1 MPWKEVSIMSARE
14 EFVRL
19 AMQAGANKSELCRR
33 YGISR
38 PTGDKWIERFE
49 AQGKAGLADRSR
61 RPHRTPERTAAEI
74 EEAIVALRRDHPAW
88 GARTLKAR
96 LQAKGHKG
104 LPAAVST
111 IQAILER
118 HDLIDPQDSDKH
130 KPFKRFEREQANEL
144 WQMDFKGHVPLSAGG
159 RCHPLTVLDDHS
171 RFNMC
176 LKALGNE
183 QSVSVQEAL
192 SQTFRCYGLPQWIIT
207 DNGAPWGDT
216 PEHPY
221 TGLGVWLIR
230 LGISVSHS
238 RPYHPQTLG
247 KDERFHR
254 TLKAEVLARE
264 PLIDLLHAQRRFDA
278 WRAVYNLE
286 RPHHALAMH
295 APISRYQPSP
305 RPLPEQLPA
314 VDYPEGATV
323 RRVQHGGEISY
334 LGQLYRVSKA
344 LHGYPVA
351 LQPDLEHDG
360 LLDVYFCHQRV
371 AKINL
376 HDKELTQV

>member
-1 MPWKEVSIMSARE
+1 MPWNEVSIMSARE

-19 AMQAGANKSELCRR
+19 AMQPEANKSELCRR
-33 YGISR
+33 FGISR
-38 PTGDKWIERFE
+38 PTADKWIERFR

-61 RPHRTPERTAAEI
+61 RPHRMPERTAAQI
-74 EEAIVALRRDHPAW
+74 EEAIVALRREHPAW

-96 LQAKGHKG
+96 LQAKGHKD

-111 IQAILER
+111 IQAILQR
-118 HDLIDPQDSDKH
+118 HQLINEQDGDKH
-130 KPFKRFEREQANEL
+130 KAFKRFERDKPNEL
-144 WQMDFKGHVPLSAGG
+144 WQMDFKGHVPLSTGG

-171 RFNMC
+171 RFNVC

-183 QSVSVQEAL
+183 QTLSVQDAL
-192 SQTFRCYGLPQWIIT
+192 SHSFRCYGLPQRIIT

-221 TGLGVWLIR
+221 TRLGVWLIR
-230 LGISVSHS
+230 LGISLSHS

-264 PLIDLLHAQRRFDA
+264 PLIDLPHAQRRFDA
-278 WRAVYNLE
+278 WRAIYNLE
-286 RPHHALAMH
+286 RPHHALAMQ
-295 APISRYQPSP
+295 APVSRYQSSP
-305 RPLPEQLPA
+305 RPFPEQLPA

-323 RRVQHGGEISY
+323 RRVQYGGELCY
-334 LGQLYRVSKA
+334 LGKVYRVSKA
-344 LHGYPVA
+344 LHGHPVA
-351 LQPDLEHDG
+351 LQPNLEHDG
-360 LLDVYFCHQRV
+360 LLEVYFCHQRI
-371 AKINL
+371 ATINL